1 MRKLIIACTA
11 IISLVVIHS
20 CVNLDGVNSRL
31 DDLEN
36 RVVTLEELC
45 KEMNGDISSL
55 KTIVSALEA
64 NDYVTSVKPV
74 EENGVVTG
82 YTITFS
88 KSGTIT
94 IFHGKD
100 GIDGTDGKD
109 GKDGEDGVTPII
121 GVRQDSAGDWFW
133 TLNGEWLLDEDGNK
147 IRANGKDGADG
158 EDGKDGIDGTDGE
171 DGAPGKDGADGITPQ
186 LKIEEG
192 MWYVSYDNGS
202 TWESVGQATGNDG
215 KDGEDGEDGTDG
227 TSIFKNIDT
236 SNPDKIVLTLSDDT
250 TIEIPTWAAFE
261 TLRTLCDQINS
272 NVVALQTIVTALD
285 GRDYIISVSPIS
297 EGGIEVGYSIKFA
310 KSGSVMIYHGKD
322 GKDGEDG
329 KDGDDGKDGE
339 DGKDGADGVP
349 GEVQVPEIGVKMD
362 QDGLFYWTL
371 NGEWL
376 LDENG
381 SKVCAS
387 GKDGADGED
396 GNDGTPGNDG
406 ADGITPQFK
415 IENGK
420 WFVSYK
426 NGEEG
431 SWTELGQDTGSDS
444 FFSNIDCSNADY
456 VTFTLADGTV
466 FKIPTYEAFEALR
479 TLCNE
484 INTNVDALQTIVE
497 ALQENDMITK
507 VEPVVENGVETGYR
521 ITFANN
527 DPITILHGKAGA
539 DGVAETPA
547 IGVKIDEDGFYYW
560 TLDGEWLL
568 DDNGNKVRAS
578 GEDGNDG
585 GPGNNGADGITP
597 QFKIEDGKWFVSYDN
612 GEEGS
617 WTELGQATG
626 DQGEPGTPGT
636 PGEPGAPG
644 ENGDSF
650 FREVTETEED
660 VTFTLADGTTFTITK
675 TKPFDVTFDV
685 SDIRF
690 SLGNSYT
697 VNYTITGA
705 DARTS
710 IQIMTS
716 DGLKAEWEQ
725 TALEAGVATGIIT
738 VTMPKTIVEQSTV
751 AVLVSDGRG
760 KVLMKAIT
768 FVYEGSANLEDDT
781 LIITTGSPLTA
792 GAEGGTLTADVQT
805 NMNYTIEVADDC
817 KGWLTAGLQTK
828 ALRDETIEFIVAA
841 NTGGQRTGFV
851 YLRDISDNS
860 IIETICITQE
870 GDPAVLAE
878 TVTFA
883 DPNFKAFILSAY
895 DVNGDGEL
903 QKTEALDILNLNLS
917 TSYTSLIGIEHFPN
931 LISLKTPSSLSYLDV
946 SKNTKLEILDFSN
959 CEFEAIDLSKNI
971 ALKELTCKGCSLT
984 KIDLSNNSEL
994 TKLNCSGSNS
1004 LTLLNVTGLE
1014 KLKTIICGSCK
1025 ISTLKTDGCTALT
1038 SLYCNNNALSTL
1050 DISSHTALST
1060 LDCRGNNLST
1070 LNLSANTDLTTLDCS
1085 YNSLSKLNLSSN
1097 SKLIKYD
1104 VTHNL
1109 LTEIDFGNIPSIS
1122 NFIYQAEN
1130 TTDFNLKIKGINI
1143 STIKISSAKYM
1154 TNIDISECEKLSDF
1168 YLSNTNVK
1176 TVDFSKQSLLE
1187 TLYIGETPILS
1198 LDFANNQR
1206 LKTLTIY
1213 DLYLTQLDLSNNT
1226 ELTTLYLM
1234 GVNHLTG
1241 LDLSNNLL
1249 INNLTLIENSNLSS
1263 LNLGDNPYLLNITTI
1278 SNETGVKLKIKS
1290 KYLEKIYYSYNSSS
1304 KTYSACEYYGGFD
1317 LSECPNLKVL
1327 SVYSDGTT
1335 SFDLSASTDLNYLY
1349 VRGDQLQTLNINK
1362 NSALKHLEVLAPY
1375 MQSLDLS
1382 GNTGL
1387 TYLSCTGSSIA
1398 SIDLSKNTELTEV
1411 YLSENKLTTLDVSP
1425 LTKLTTLDVS
1435 PMETLQTL
1443 YVGTA
1448 QSINYITYN
1457 RKTDY
1462 IPAATAIV
1470 TK

>member
-94 IFHGKD
+94 IFNGKD
-100 GIDGTDGKD
+100 GIDGKD

-147 IRANGKDGADG
+147 IRANGKDGADGEDGIDG

-322 GKDGEDG
+322 GKDGENG
-329 KDGDDGKDGE
+329 KDGEDGE
-339 DGKDGADGVP
+339 DGKDGKDGEDGVP

-362 QDGLFYWTL
+362 KDGLFYWTL

-431 SWTELGQDTGSDS
+431 SWTELGQATGSDS

-585 GPGNNGADGITP
+585 GPGNDGADGITP

-626 DQGEPGTPGT
+626 DQ
-636 PGEPGAPG
+636 
-644 ENGDSF
+644 GDSF

-710 IQIMTS
+710 IQLMTS
-716 DGLKAEWEQ
+716 DGLKAKWEQ

-781 LIITTGSPLTA
+781 LIITTGSPLAA

-883 DPNFKAFILSAY
+883 DQDFKSYILASY
-895 DVNGDGEL
+895 DINGDGEL
-903 QKTEALDILNLNLS
+903 QKTEALNIESIDLS
-917 TSYTSLIGIEHFPN
+917 SKYASTYESLIGIGDFAN
-931 LISLKTPSSLSYLDV
+931 LVSLKTPSQLSALDV
-946 SKNTKLEILDFSN
+946 SKNTRLEILDCSH
-959 CEFEAIDLSKNI
+959 AYITSLDLTKNI
-971 ALKELTCKGCSLT
+971 ALKELKCNGT
-984 KIDLSNNSEL
+984 EL
-994 TKLNCSGSNS
+994 TG
-1004 LTLLNVTGLE
+1004 
-1014 KLKTIICGSCK
+1014 
-1025 ISTLKTDGCTALT
+1025 
-1038 SLYCNNNALSTL
+1038 
-1050 DISSHTALST
+1050 
-1060 LDCRGNNLST
+1060 
-1070 LNLSANTDLTTLDCS
+1070 
-1085 YNSLSKLNLSSN
+1085 
-1097 SKLIKYD
+1097 
-1104 VTHNL
+1104 
-1109 LTEIDFGNIPSIS
+1109 
-1122 NFIYQAEN
+1122 
-1130 TTDFNLKIKGINI
+1130 
-1143 STIKISSAKYM
+1143 
-1154 TNIDISECEKLSDF
+1154 
-1168 YLSNTNVK
+1168 
-1176 TVDFSKQSLLE
+1176 
-1187 TLYIGETPILS
+1187 
-1198 LDFANNQR
+1198 
-1206 LKTLTIY
+1206 
-1213 DLYLTQLDLSNNT
+1213 LDLSNNT
-1226 ELTTLYLM
+1226 ELIYLDCSNTDLMLLDVSNLTNLTTVICGGCQLGTLKTDGCSSLIELDCNNNRLASIKLSDNANLTTLNCSSNALLSLELSNNTKLQSLDCSDNKLSQLNLSVNAKLSKLALSSNLLSTIDLGNIPFITSIEYLASNTSAFGLTIKAQNLSDLTINGTNLNNIDITQCQNLTSFTTSGGLLETVDFSKNLKLQEVHFTTNCKTLSSVDLSANKELKTLKIGDNQPSWTHYLTTSYLTSLDVSKNPDLSTLYVQ
-1234 GVNHLTG
+1234 GVSNLTY
-1241 LDLSNNLL
+1241 LDLSSNLMINDL
-1249 INNLTLIENSNLSS
+1249 AINNNDNLTT
-1263 LNLGDNPYLLNITTI
+1263 LNLGENPYITKLTGERLNNDSDT
-1278 SNETGVKLKIKS
+1278 KLKIIS
-1290 KYLEKIYYSYNSSS
+1290 TYLEEIGYRKSSN
-1304 KTYSACEYYGGFD
+1304 TRYCGGFD
-1317 LSECPNLKVL
+1317 LSECPNIKLVSFQGNNVESLTFSSNTKLESLYIFNAERLISLDIKQNTLLK
-1327 SVYSDGTT
+1327 
-1335 SFDLSASTDLNYLY
+1335 DLSISNA
-1349 VRGDQLQTLNINK
+1349 
-1362 NSALKHLEVLAPY
+1362 AY